1 LDVVTRRGTP
11 RREMVNVSIARR
23 YARALLDASGAAAD
37 QVLAELQGFVLA
49 LQSSPE
55 LNDVISNPAYSGA
68 QRKAVLEGLLTAK
81 PLNAALANT
90 LRLLNDRSR
99 LANLPDI
106 ARVYR
111 DLVDVRMGRV
121 RGKVTSATPLN
132 PAQLKALEDSLQ
144 KLTQRDVL
152 LEASV
157 DKKLLGGMTAQV
169 GSVVYDGS
177 LRNQLQQLARDLK

>member
-1 LDVVTRRGTP
+1 
-11 RREMVNVSIARR
+11 MVNVSIARR

-37 QVLAELQGFVLA
+37 QVLAELQRFVLT
-49 LQSSPE
+49 LESSPE
-55 LNDVISNPAYSGA
+55 LKDVISNPAYSRD
-68 QRKAVLEGLLTAK
+68 QRQKILEGLLAAQ
-81 PLNAALANT
+81 PLNLSLANT
-90 LRLLNDRSR
+90 LRLLNDRNR
-99 LANLPDI
+99 LSHVGDI

-121 RGKVTSATPLN
+121 RGKVTSATALDA
-132 PAQLKALEDSLQ
+132 AQLKAVEESLE

-152 LEASV
+152 LEATV
-157 DKKLLGGMTAQV
+157 DKRLLGGMTAQV